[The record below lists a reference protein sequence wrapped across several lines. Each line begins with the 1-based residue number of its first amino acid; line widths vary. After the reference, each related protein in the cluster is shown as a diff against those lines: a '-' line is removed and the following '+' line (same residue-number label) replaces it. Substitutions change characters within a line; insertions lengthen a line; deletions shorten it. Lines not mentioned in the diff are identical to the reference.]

1 MSAFFT
7 YVNYFWA
14 CSGSQL
20 VLHNLISCDK
30 GQYFNLGEKLHRS
43 RKKRGGLRGGG
54 VKGHLS
60 RFRELQGLWNE
71 RGGEKRLPGVSVLLY
86 CATICLRKQTALA
99 PNSHDQRAATPAL
112 NNRAAAAR
120 VKTPVV
126 GCDSARFAKCRAR
139 RGEDR
144 WEDQMSA
151 LEPAT
156 KIEARCQRTAVQLKV
171 PSDVKF
177 NLPTL

>member
-1 MSAFFT
+1 MFT
-7 YVNYFWA
+7 TSEHARGLSSCYITWFHAIKDNI
-14 CSGSQL
+14 STL
-20 VLHNLISCDK
+20 VKSCTAA
-30 GQYFNLGEKLHRS
+30 EK
-43 RKKRGGLRGGG
+43 KEEGGG
-54 VKGHLS
+54 GGIKGHLS

-71 RGGEKRLPGVSVLLY
+71 RGGKRLPGVSVLLY

-120 VKTPVV
+120 VKAPVV

-139 RGEDR
+139 RREARG
-144 WEDQMSA
+144 EDQMSA

-156 KIEARCQRTAVQLKV
+156 KIEARCQRSAVQLKV

-177 NLPTL
+177 NWPTL

>member
-1 MSAFFT
+1 MSAFST

-20 VLHNLISCDK
+20 MLHNLISCVK

-43 RKKRGGLRGGG
+43 RKKRGGWWRGI
-54 VKGHLS
+54 KGHLS

-71 RGGEKRLPGVSVLLY
+71 RGEKWLPGVSVLLY

-120 VKTPVV
+120 LKTPVV

-139 RGEDR
+139 RREARG
-144 WEDQMSA
+144 EDQMSA